1 MYELVYILF
10 YYCIL
15 LSLLHCYK
23 RYISPVTMP
32 AAYQQQT
39 VNQSLGEDQ
48 QSRVEYEYTQIELIS
63 EKGDKE

>member
-15 LSLLHCYK
+15 LSLLYCYK
-23 RYISPVTMP
+23 RYK
-32 AAYQQQT
+32 
-39 VNQSLGEDQ
+39 EQ